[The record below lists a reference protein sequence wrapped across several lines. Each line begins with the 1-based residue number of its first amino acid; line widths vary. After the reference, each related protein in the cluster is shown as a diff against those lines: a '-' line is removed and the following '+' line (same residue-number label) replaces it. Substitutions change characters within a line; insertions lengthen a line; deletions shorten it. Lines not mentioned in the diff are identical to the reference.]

1 MNGVWRMNNLDRR
14 FRIGILTL
22 FFSCFFVVTG
32 VAQAAVSQQQ
42 TLVLYDGSGTYAH
55 IGKASAI
62 MLQNLLGHFN
72 VTVTVKP
79 VTSYSAGEIAKHK
92 ATFYLGTTYDERSYH
107 AAGSREL
114 SHYNQFLADVAE
126 STAPVVWI
134 NYNLWQ
140 LEELLATHG
149 QSLASRF
156 GFSWAGVVNEGY
168 NRVAYK
174 DIELYKGVV
183 PFANLGSNVAGC
195 TAEGDGKYACAT
207 ELNKI
212 VIENTNNTV
221 VHAKTYSTINTAIE
235 ATPLITQSGNF
246 WFVGDVPFTY
256 AAEEDRYLVF
266 ADILHEVLDTNIAE
280 KHKALLRLE
289 DVSAVTNIEEL
300 KAVTGFLVSS
310 GIPFSVATIPWHYDG
325 TKWTRL
331 AGSEVG
337 RHLEQLV
344 RATSKNPAAKVSI
357 VAHGKTHQSRFA
369 ANPYNGVSGSDFEF
383 YRVTRNTDGS
393 LTFVSPLPEDSRLWA
408 WSRMMESSLELS
420 WSGLRA
426 FAWEAPHYT
435 ASKNTYAGV
444 RDLYPVHY
452 GRMTYFA
459 DNEETREVVSSLFH
473 LRDWTTSQAITSINM
488 LGQFFPY
495 PIYNDYYG
503 YKVVPENIGYYQP
516 APLAGYRPLQAED
529 LIRHA
534 EKALIVRDGYASF
547 FYHPNLGTNGLR
559 EIIDGIRS
567 LGYTFTSA
575 EKVF

>member
-1 MNGVWRMNNLDRR
+1 MHSVFVKIGRVQR
-14 FRIGILTL
+14 FRYGALAL
-22 FFSCFFVVTG
+22 FVSCLFSVMSF
-32 VAQAAVSQQQ
+32 AHAAFSQV
-42 TLVLYDGSGTYAH
+42 LVLYDGSGTYAH
-55 IGKASAI
+55 IGKSSAI
-62 MLQNLLGHFN
+62 MLQNMLGHFN
-72 VTVTVKP
+72 LAVTVKP
-79 VTSYSAGEIAKHK
+79 VTSYAAGEIAKQQ
-92 ATFYLGTTYDERSYH
+92 ATFYLGTTYDERAYH
-107 AAGSREL
+107 VSGSKEL
-114 SHYNQFLADVAE
+114 NRYNQFLADVAD
-126 STAPVVWI
+126 SSAPVVWI

-140 LEELLATHG
+140 LEEQLATRG

-168 NRVAYK
+168 NRVSYK
-174 DIELYKGVV
+174 ETELYKGVV
-183 PFANLGSNVAGC
+183 PFANQGADVAGC

-212 VIENTNNTV
+212 VIQDTNNTV
-221 VHAKTYSTINTAIE
+221 VHAKTFSTMNSAIE

-266 ADILHEVLDTNIAE
+266 ADILHEVLNTRIAE
-280 KHKALLRLE
+280 KHKALIRIE
-289 DVSAVTNIEEL
+289 DVSAATNIEEL
-300 KAVTGFLVSS
+300 KAVTGYLVSS
-310 GIPFSVATIPWHYDG
+310 GIPFSVATIPWHFDG
-325 TKWTRL
+325 SKWTRL

-344 RATSKNPAAKVSI
+344 RATSRNPSAKVSI
-357 VAHGKTHQSRFA
+357 VAHGKTHQSRYA

-383 YRVTRNTDGS
+383 YRVVQNADGS
-393 LTFVSPLPEDSRLWA
+393 LVFEAPLPEDSRLWA
-408 WSRMMESSLELS
+408 KSRMESSALELS
-420 WSGLRA
+420 LSGLRA

-444 RDLYPVHY
+444 RELYPVHY

-459 DNEETREVVSSLFH
+459 GNEEKQDIVSL
-473 LRDWTTSQAITSINM
+473 LNQLKGVTTKRPITSINM

-495 PIYNDYYG
+495 PIFRDQYG

-516 APLAGYRPLQAED
+516 EPLAGYRPLLPAD

-534 EKALIVRDGYASF
+534 EKALVVRDGYASF
-547 FYHPNLGTNGLR
+547 FYHPNLGTAGLR
-559 EIIDGIRS
+559 EIIDGIQA
-567 LGYTFTSA
+567 LGYSFTSA

>member
-1 MNGVWRMNNLDRR
+1 MHSVFAKIGRWQR
-14 FRIGILTL
+14 FRYGALAL
-22 FFSCFFVVTG
+22 FVSCFVSVMSF
-32 VAQAAVSQQQ
+32 AHAAFSQV
-42 TLVLYDGSGTYAH
+42 LVLYDGSSAYAH
-55 IGKASAI
+55 IGKSSAI

-72 VTVTVKP
+72 VTVAVKP
-79 VTSYSAGEIAKHK
+79 VTSYSAGEVAKQQ

-107 AAGSREL
+107 ASGSKEL
-114 SHYNQFLADVAE
+114 NRYNQFLADVAD
-126 STAPVVWI
+126 SSAPVVWI

-140 LEELLATHG
+140 LDEQLATRG

-168 NRVAYK
+168 NRVSYK
-174 DIELYKGVV
+174 ETDLYKGVV
-183 PFANLGSNVAGC
+183 PFANLGADVAGC

-212 VIENTNNTV
+212 VIENTNSTV
-221 VHAKTYSTINTAIE
+221 VHAKTFSTINAAIE

-266 ADILHEVLDTNIAE
+266 ADILHEVLNTRIAE
-280 KHKALLRLE
+280 KHKALIRLE
-289 DVSAVTNIEEL
+289 DVSAATDIDEL
-300 KAVTGFLVSS
+300 QAVTGYLVAS
-310 GIPFSVATIPWHYDG
+310 GIPFSVATIPWHFDG
-325 TKWTRL
+325 SKWTRL

-344 RATSKNPAAKVSI
+344 RATSRNPAAKVSI

-369 ANPYNGVSGSDFEF
+369 ANPYDSVSGSDFEF
-383 YRVTRNTDGS
+383 YRVTQNTDGS

-408 WSRMMESSLELS
+408 WSRMTGSALELS
-420 WSGLRA
+420 LSGLRA

-444 RDLYPVHY
+444 RELYPIHY
-452 GRMTYFA
+452 GRITYFA
-459 DNEETREVVSSLFH
+459 DNEEKQDIVSSLFH
-473 LRDWTTSQAITSINM
+473 LRNLKTKRAITSINM

-495 PIYNDYYG
+495 PIFRDQYG

-516 APLAGYRPLQAED
+516 EPLAGYRPLLPAD

-534 EKALIVRDGYASF
+534 EKALVVRDGYASF
-547 FYHPNLGTNGLR
+547 FYHPNLGTTGLR
-559 EIIDGIRS
+559 EIVDGIHA
-567 LGYTFTSA
+567 LGYSFTSA